1 MILNILKCFVNL
13 NIFKMGDNDIQRL
26 NVYGSSGTV
35 QKYLD
40 NVHSENIRSIDN
52 KYQLNRLKENNNYEL
67 NRLKENNRDA
77 ERRKQ

>member
-1 MILNILKCFVNL
+1 MF
-13 NIFKMGDNDIQRL
+13 IQ
-26 NVYGSSGTV
+26 
-35 QKYLD
+35 KI
-40 NVHSENIRSIDN
+40 EN